1 MNKFE
6 EIKAE
11 RDGLDVLPDIERYA
25 REGWEAITDDD
36 KARMKWY
43 GLFFRKY
50 TPGYF
55 MLRIRIPNGIAT
67 AAQLRTI
74 ADLADEFG
82 RGELD
87 ITTRQQVQVRWFR
100 IEDVPTIFARLA
112 AAGLE
117 HRQTGM
123 DNIRNVMGCPLA
135 GLTTHELF
143 DASPVVR
150 DYTARFVGNKEF
162 TNLPRKFNVAISG
175 CLDNCLHLETQDI
188 ALGPALKRLDDRT
201 VVGFNVRVGGKQGSG
216 GFTAARSLDAF
227 VTREQA
233 AEVCAQITL
242 LFRDHGPRESRSRAR
257 LAFLLDD
264 WGVERFRAELEQRL
278 GYPLERA
285 GRDAQTVHH
294 SDHLGVAPQRERG
307 TYSVGLAVPVG
318 RLSAAQLRG
327 AAELSERYGR
337 GGTRF
342 TPGQNLI
349 LTDVADGGLS
359 ALLAEP
365 LLRELRADPSP
376 AVRGTVSCTG
386 IGLCDLALAD
396 TKTHALAVARRLE
409 RALPMARPLAIH
421 WSGCPA
427 ACGNHLLA
435 DIGLQGGKARVG
447 DEVTE
452 VYQVFVGGR
461 SGTAARP
468 ATPVLDKVP
477 AAQVGDVIEQLA
489 RAHAAGH
496 DLVAAGQDL
505 AAALGQGDG
514 APGAETAA

>member
-6 EIKAE
+6 EIKATK
-11 RDGLDVLPDIERYA
+11 DGLDILPDIERYA

-36 KARMKWY
+36 KVRMKWY

-67 AAQLRTI
+67 TAQLRAI
-74 ADLADEFG
+74 ADITTDFG

-100 IEDVPTIFARLA
+100 IEDVPAIFARLA
-112 AAGLE
+112 EVGLDT
-117 HRQTGM
+117 RQTGM

-135 GLTTHELF
+135 GLTTHEAF

-150 DYTARFVGNKEF
+150 EYTAHFVGNKSF
-162 TNLPRKFNVAISG
+162 SNLPRKFNVAITG
-175 CLDNCLHLETQDI
+175 CLDNCLHLESQDI
-188 ALGPALKRLDDRT
+188 ALSPALKRLDDRT
-201 VVGFNVRVGGKQGSG
+201 VAGFNVRVGGKQGSG
-216 GFTAARSLDAF
+216 GFTAARSLDVF

-233 AEVCAQITL
+233 AEVVAQITL
-242 LFRDHGPRESRSRAR
+242 IFSDYGGRETRSRAR

-264 WGVERFRAELEQRL
+264 WGVDRFRAELEARL
-278 GYPLERA
+278 GYALERA
-285 GRDAQTVHH
+285 GRDAQTPHRT
-294 SDHLGVAPQRERG
+294 DHLGVAPQREQG

-318 RLSAAQLRG
+318 RLSAAQVR
-327 AAELSERYGR
+327 AAADLADRYGR
-337 GGTRF
+337 GEVRL

-349 LTDVADGGLS
+349 LTDVADSGLLT
-359 ALLAEP
+359 LLTEP

-376 AVRGTVSCTG
+376 AIRGTVSCTG

-409 RALPMARPLAIH
+409 RALPMARPMSIH

-427 ACGNHLLA
+427 ACGSHLLA
-435 DIGLQGGKARVG
+435 DVGLQGGKARVG
-447 DEVTE
+447 DEVIE

-461 SGTAARP
+461 SGAGARA

-477 AAQVGDVIEQLA
+477 AAQVGDVIEHLA

-496 DLVAAGQDL
+496 DLIAAGQEL
-505 AAALGQGDG
+505 AAELGQGDD
-514 APGAETAA
+514 AAADTAA

>member
-6 EIKAE
+6 ALKAE
-11 RDGLDVLPDIERYA
+11 KDGLDVWPDIERYA

-36 KARMKWY
+36 KSRLKWY
-43 GLFFRKY
+43 GLFFRKH

-55 MLRIRIPNGIAT
+55 MLRIRIPNGIAS
-67 AAQLRTI
+67 AAQLRAI
-74 ADLADEFG
+74 ADVADEFG

-87 ITTRQQVQVRWFR
+87 ITTRQQMQLRWFR
-100 IEDVPTIFARLA
+100 IEHVPPIFERLA

-135 GLTTHELF
+135 GLTPHELF
-143 DASPVVR
+143 DASPVVHE
-150 DYTARFVGNKEF
+150 YTDRFVGNKEYS
-162 TNLPRKFNVAISG
+162 NLPRKFNVAISG
-175 CLDNCLHLETQDI
+175 CLDNCLHLETQDV
-188 ALGPALKRLDDRT
+188 ALAPALKHFGDDS
-201 VVGFNVRVGGKQGSG
+201 VAGFNVRVGGKQGSG
-216 GFTAARSLDAF
+216 GFVAARSLDAF

-242 LFRDHGPRESRSRAR
+242 LFRDHGGRESRSRAR
-257 LAFLLDD
+257 LAFLVDD
-264 WGVERFRAELEQRL
+264 WGADRFRAELEGRL
-278 GYPLERA
+278 GHPLERA
-285 GRDAQTVHH
+285 GRDAATAHH

-318 RLSAAQLRG
+318 RLSAAQLRTT
-327 AAELSERYGR
+327 ANLTERYGR
-337 GGTRF
+337 GEARF

-349 LTDVADGGLS
+349 LTDVADCGLP

-386 IGLCDLALAD
+386 IGLCDLALGD
-396 TKTHALAVARRLE
+396 TKNHALTVARRLE
-409 RALPMARPLAIH
+409 RALPMARPMAIN

-447 DEVTE
+447 GDVVE

-461 SGTAARP
+461 SGPGARP
-468 ATPVLDKVP
+468 GTPVLDKVP
-477 AAQVGDVIEQLA
+477 ATQVGDVIEQLA

-496 DLVAAGQDL
+496 DLVAAGQEL
-505 AAALGQGDG
+505 AAAMVQGQG
-514 APGAETAA
+514 AAAAETAA